1 MTRRGVALVLVLWI
15 VVILGGLG
23 ATVLSSSRA
32 SAGVAANVRAAAV
45 ARYAA
50 ESGVVATVADIEAGL
65 AAHGDSLSRADYL
78 NALARTPRDSVALG
92 TGRFAVAIADPT
104 TQLDINAAP
113 EERLAALLASFT
125 DVARAASTARAIRRA
140 IERAPATSGDGRLGA
155 PDGALR
161 FVTPIRHLESLRE
174 LPGVDVRA
182 LERAAP
188 YLTVDGDGTV
198 NRRAASDTVLRV
210 AFGEARDEPSRL
222 VVISRGWMSGSPLT
236 HEVQA
241 VYAISAGTLVL
252 THWRERVR

>member
-23 ATVLSSSRA
+23 ATVVSSSRA
-32 SAGVAANVRAAAV
+32 SASVASNLRASAV

-50 ESGVVATVADIEAGL
+50 ESGVVATVAEIEAALG
-65 AAHGDSLSRADYL
+65 ARTDSLSRADYL
-78 NALARTPRDSVALG
+78 NALSVTPRDSVTLG
-92 TGRFAVAIADPT
+92 AGRFAVAIADPT
-104 TQLDINAAP
+104 AQLDINAAP
-113 EERLAALLASFT
+113 EDRLVALFAMFT
-125 DVARAASTARAIRRA
+125 DVARAAQTARAIRDA
-140 IERAPATSGDGRLGA
+140 IERAPTTAGDGRLSA

-161 FVTPIRHLESLRE
+161 FVTPIRHLDALRE

-210 AFGEARDEPSRL
+210 AFGEAREEPSRL
-222 VVISRGWMSGSPLT
+222 VLVARGWMSGSPLT

-241 VYAISAGTLVL
+241 VYAISMNTLVL